1 VSGFNLSERNIFILN
16 LLIGLAIFPFLG
28 LSATDLFKLHRASGV
43 LPEESEYARSAPV
56 RLGTGTHPRAY
67 YNPIVT
73 RDIFNLA
80 PPPEAAPVENAAI
93 DIKLIGTSQMS
104 AGKPYAI
111 IEDANGKQALYRVGE
126 QVPDA
131 GQLVEVAKNRAV
143 VLHNGHRVAIE
154 IPQEGLTPGAPLNL
168 RPTPGFMR
176 RLPGG
181 GVPGLRAPGR
191 GIRRMGANR
200 YMLDR
205 STVDSN
211 LKNMAPLFTQIRATP
226 QIENGAAHGFRLTEI
241 QPNSIFQQIGLQDG
255 DLLNAV
261 NGQSVGDPAKA
272 LVMLQ
277 SLQTMPSIT
286 LDVVRNGAPTQ
297 LHYNIH

>member
-43 LPEESEYARSAPV
+43 LPEESEYARSAPA
-56 RLGTGTHPRAY
+56 RLGAGTHPRAY

-80 PPPEAAPVENAAI
+80 PPPEAAPVENETI
-93 DIKLIGTSQMS
+93 DVKLIGTSQIS

-111 IEDANGKQALYRVGE
+111 IEDANGRQSLYRVGD

-131 GQLVEVAKNRAV
+131 GQLVEVATNRAV

-154 IPQEGLTPGAPLNL
+154 IPKAGLTPGAPLNF
-168 RPTPGFMR
+168 RPTPLIRRPGHGTPGMR
-176 RLPGG
+176 P
-181 GVPGLRAPGR
+181 PGR

-226 QIENGAAHGFRLTEI
+226 QIENGMAHGFRLTEI
-241 QPNSIFQQIGLQDG
+241 QPNSIFQQIGLQNG

-297 LHYNIH
+297 LHYNIR

>member
-1 VSGFNLSERNIFILN
+1 VSGFNLSERNIVVLN
-16 LLIGLAIFPFLG
+16 LLIGLAIIPFLA
-28 LSATDLFKLHRASGV
+28 LSATDLFKLHLANGV
-43 LPEESEYARSAPV
+43 LPEESEYARLAPA
-56 RLGTGTHPRAY
+56 RFGGGTHPRTY
-67 YNPIVT
+67 YNPIVA

-80 PPPEAAPVENAAI
+80 PPPEAAPVENETM
-93 DIKLIGTSQMS
+93 DVKLIGTSQIS

-111 IEDANGKQALYRVGE
+111 IEDANGKQSLYRVGE

-131 GQLVEVAKNRAV
+131 GQLVEVANNRAV

-154 IPQEGLTPGAPLNL
+154 IPREGLTPGARLTP
-168 RPTPGFMR
+168 RPRPGLIR
-176 RLPGG
+176 RPPGH
-181 GVPGLRAPGR
+181 GVPGLRVPGR
-191 GIRRMGANR
+191 GIRRMGTNR

-205 STVDSN
+205 STVNSN

-226 QIENGAAHGFRLTEI
+226 QIENGVAHGFRLTEI
-241 QPNSIFQQIGLQDG
+241 QPDSIFQQIGLQNG

-277 SLQTMPSIT
+277 SLQTMPAIT

-297 LHYNIH
+297 LHYNIR